1 MSTGADIPQQAL
13 APRLCLDCGNKNEP
27 IRIDRMIHEMLL
39 PRGTVLT
46 EYYAL
51 YYQCSCG
58 RKFKRH
64 FIGVREG
71 ETVNGW
77 DPREEDQAA

>member
-1 MSTGADIPQQAL
+1 
-13 APRLCLDCGNKNEP
+13 
-27 IRIDRMIHEMLL
+27 MIHEMLL